1 MATQEISIELVYER
15 HGDGRYYVTSS
26 DVPGFRMAGTDI
38 DAIQADLNE
47 VVSDLLL
54 HNSGFVVAELRWVP
68 SLEDV
73 KHHLQRPN
81 PEGKAR
87 YVASGTIAA

>member
-1 MATQEISIELVYER
+1 
-15 HGDGRYYVTSS
+15 
-26 DVPGFRMAGTDI
+26 MAGTDI

-47 VVSDLLL
+47 VVSDLLRL
-54 HNSGFVVAELRWVP
+54 NSGFVVTELRWVP

-73 KHHLQRPN
+73 KRHLQKPP
-81 PEGKAR
+81 PEGKVR